1 MTGHEILTL
10 IAPPIELIE
19 HLEKYQVKAQLPANV
34 TVWLELWR
42 TIRSDGKSPIDGVT
56 AVQWATV
63 AKRVAA

>member
-1 MTGHEILTL
+1 MTGHEILAL

-19 HLEKYQVKAQLPANV
+19 HLERYQAKAQLPASIA
-34 TVWLELWR
+34 TWLELWQA
-42 TIRSDGKSPIDGVT
+42 IRSDGKTPIDGVT